1 MVKSLLLTVFS
12 LSSLLSAIAQAP
24 GNNDQPVT
32 ATFFGRIID
41 AGNNRGIEAASVQL
55 LQRAIDSTDPDRDSL
70 IGGMLTM
77 PNGDFNLEN
86 LPLSG
91 QVSLVVSAIGYETY
105 ERKLDIKSLGRL
117 TAQGGKDLGN
127 IRLKVDPKILQS
139 VTVTARRPLMAL
151 GIDRKVFNV
160 ERNITSAGGTAEDI
174 MRNIPSL
181 SVDIDGNVTLR
192 NSSPQ
197 IFVDGRPTTLTLEQI
212 PADAI
217 ESVEVITNPSAR
229 FDASGGT
236 AGILNIVLKKN
247 RKTGYN
253 GSLRAGIDMRG
264 KVNAGA
270 DINVRQ
276 NKINFFLNG
285 NYRERKSISKGKTD
299 RLTLISSPATQLFQN
314 DRNTN
319 IRDNFFGRGGFDYL
333 IDNRNTLTVS
343 GGIVD
348 GNSEGETINDLYI
361 DTLFSTGAK
370 SSYSRRNS
378 VSNGEFNNRQA
389 TIGFKHN
396 FPKPGKEWTIDGN
409 YNYSRNVN
417 RNLISTYSSNQA
429 GGVLNRQFTQL
440 INGGGLNKNLNFQT
454 DYVDPLSENSKLEL
468 GARLQIRDVDN
479 SNVISYMDQAGNFT
493 EVPRLSSE
501 FANTDKVYAAYA
513 SFSNKLNRFG
523 YQVGLRAESSEYS
536 GEVETVA
543 STGKDTAIAYGN
555 RFPFSLFPSIF
566 LTYQLSDDQELQL
579 NVTRRINRPNF
590 FQLFPFTDYSDSL
603 NLSRG
608 NPGLRPE
615 FTYSA
620 EMAWQKTYTG
630 NNSFLASAY
639 FKYTDQLITRSQ
651 ERELNPVS
659 GEDNLITTYINAN
672 SSYIGGLELTHRHN
686 ITSWWDLTSNLNLY
700 TSRINVGDENLVE
713 QGNIYSWF
721 GEINTSFRLPY
732 NLSLQISGEY
742 RSKTILPPGGGGGG
756 GGGRGGGGGGG
767 GGGWGQPQSTSQG
780 YIRPQGEVD
789 IAVRYDFL
797 KEKRASLTLSVGD
810 VFRTD
815 ANNTYSESIYFKQN
829 TYRLRDPQ
837 FVRLN
842 FSWRFGKLDTSLFR
856 RKGNRNQQGNEEEE
870 VIM

>member
-1 MVKSLLLTVFS
+1 MVKSLLLSAFS
-12 LSSLLSAIAQAP
+12 FVVLLQAAAQSP
-24 GNNDQPVT
+24 RNNNPST
-32 ATFFGRIID
+32 TTTFYGRIVD
-41 AGNNRGIEAASVQL
+41 AANNRGIEAASVQVL
-55 LQRAIDSTDPDRDSL
+55 HKATDSAARQDSL
-70 IGGMLTM
+70 VGGMLTM

-86 LPLSG
+86 LPVSG
-91 QVSLVVSAIGYETY
+91 DVSLVVSAIGYETY
-105 ERKLDIKSLGRL
+105 ERKLDLRSMGRG
-117 TAQGGKDLGN
+117 AGVAARDLGN
-127 IRLKVDPKILQS
+127 IRLKVDPKLLEG
-139 VTVTARRPLMAL
+139 VTVTARRPLMSL

-217 ESVEVITNPSAR
+217 ESVEVITNPSAK

-253 GSLRAGIDMRG
+253 GSIRAGVDMRG
-264 KVNAGA
+264 RVNAGA

-285 NYRERKSISKGKTD
+285 NYRDRKSIATGRTD
-299 RLTLISSPATQLFQN
+299 RLTLISSPGTQLFQN
-314 DRNTN
+314 DRSVSSRN
-319 IRDNFFGRGGFDYL
+319 NFFGRGGFDYL

-343 GGIVD
+343 GGLVN
-348 GNSEGETINDLYI
+348 GESNGETINDLYI
-361 DTLFSTGAK
+361 DTLFSSGTK
-370 SSYSRRNS
+370 SSYSRRNANS
-378 VSNGEFNNRQA
+378 IGEFNNRQA

-409 YNYSRNVN
+409 YNYSRNAN
-417 RNLISTYSSNQA
+417 RNLIGTYAPREQED
-429 GGVLNRQFTQL
+429 GLLRQFAQL
-440 INGGGLNKNLNFQT
+440 VKGGGINENMNFQT

-468 GARLQIRDVDN
+468 GARVQLRNLDN
-479 SNVISYMDQAGNFT
+479 ENVISYMDQSGNFT
-493 EVPRLSSE
+493 EIPRLSSE
-501 FANTDKVYAAYA
+501 FLNKDKVYAAYA
-513 SFSNKLNRFG
+513 SFSNKLNKLG
-523 YQVGLRAESSEYS
+523 YQLGLRAESSEYS
-536 GEVETVA
+536 GEVMTA
-543 STGKDTAIAYGN
+543 NTTGKDTAITYGN
-555 RFPFSLFPSIF
+555 RFPFSLFPSVF
-566 LTYQLSDDQELQL
+566 LSYQLADDQELQL

-608 NPGLRPE
+608 NPNLRPE

-620 EMAWQKTYTG
+620 EMAWQKTYQG

-659 GEDNLITTYINAN
+659 GEDNLISTFINAN

-686 ITSWWDLTSNLNLY
+686 ITRWWDLTSNLNLY
-700 TSRINVGDENLVE
+700 TSKINVGDDNLTG

-721 GEINTSFRLPY
+721 AEINTSFRLPY
-732 NLSLQISGEY
+732 NLSLQVSGEY

-756 GGGRGGGGGGG
+756 GGRGGGGGGG
-767 GGGWGQPQSTSQG
+767 NWGQPQSTAQG
-780 YIRPQGEVD
+780 FIRPQGEVD

-797 KEKRASLTLSVGD
+797 QEKRASITLSVGD

-815 ANNTYSESIYFKQN
+815 ASNTYSESIYFRQN
-829 TYRLRDPQ
+829 SYRLRDPQ

-842 FSWRFGKLDTSLFR
+842 FSWRFGKMDTSLFR
-856 RKGNRNQQGNEEEE
+856 RKGNRNQGGDEEE
-870 VIM
+870 VVM